1 MSKITK
7 YIKNPWEIVLF
18 LNNRRLLNGLSD
30 EAYLKLVYRAKTGKY
45 LNLDN
50 PQSFNEKLQWLKL
63 HDRKPEYV
71 TMVDKYAVKEY
82 AADIIGEEYIIPTL
96 AMYDSFDEI
105 DFDALPNQFVLKCT
119 HDSGGIVICKD
130 KAQLDIPSAR
140 AKIEKSLKNN
150 YFYQGREWPYKN
162 VPPRIIAEE
171 YIEDGER
178 IVPEDYKIYCFDGK
192 PKYVVVFHNRYL
204 DESLLSESVYDTDW
218 NKQDISLDEH
228 FAVSDIV
235 EDKPECLDKML
246 ELAEKLS
253 KDMAQSR
260 IDFYI
265 VNGKIKFGE
274 ITLYTASGTH
284 KMIPESLDDEL
295 GKLIPIDTKKAL

>member
-30 EAYLKLVYRAKTGKY
+30 EAYLKLVYRAKTGKR

-82 AADIIGEEYIIPTL
+82 VADIIGEEYIIPTL
-96 AMYDSFDEI
+96 AVYDSFDEI
-105 DFDALPNQFVLKCT
+105 DFDALPNKFVLKCT

-178 IVPEDYKIYCFDGK
+178 IVPEDYKIYCFAGK
-192 PKYVVVFHNRYL
+192 PKYIVVFHNRYL